1 MFLKKLLR
9 CRPYVHTDCH
19 FRSTRA
25 SEKSESEQ
33 HISLLRILETSK

>member
-25 SEKSESEQ
+25 SEKSEG
-33 HISLLRILETSK
+33 TAYFDV